1 MGELSD
7 RLLILLIAAT
17 GLLVLLVGW
26 ELALVEALEM
36 ELSGRVE
43 AILYVAVIV
52 VFVLVVISVWI
63 ETERIDE
70 DRD

>member
-17 GLLVLLVGW
+17 GFLVLLVGW
-26 ELALVEALEM
+26 ELALVEGLEM
-36 ELSGRVE
+36 ELAGQVE
-43 AILYVAVIV
+43 AILYAAVIV
-52 VFVLVVISVWI
+52 VFVLMVISVWI

>member
-1 MGELSD
+1 MGERSD

-26 ELALVEALEM
+26 ELTLVEALEM
-36 ELSGRVE
+36 ELAGQIE
-43 AILYVAVIV
+43 AALYAAVIT
-52 VFVLVVISVWI
+52 VFILVVLSVWI
-63 ETERIDE
+63 ETERIDD

>member
-43 AILYVAVIV
+43 AALYAAVIV
-52 VFVLVVISVWI
+52 VFVLVVVSVWI